1 MVWDNY
7 GGDQVD
13 WFVTGFYD
21 ARIGEAI
28 YGFSDQ
34 YEEEDGGT
42 ITILAASQIGDL
54 ADILKAFPQ
63 MTYNEYMYERSIAQM
78 QFMVNDNSHIKYL
91 KGRDK
96 VIWEN
101 YQKMLKAQERFDAFI
116 GIKDEDND

>member
-1 MVWDNY
+1 
-7 GGDQVD
+7 
-13 WFVTGFYD
+13 
-21 ARIGEAI
+21 
-28 YGFSDQ
+28 
-34 YEEEDGGT
+34 
-42 ITILAASQIGDL
+42 
-54 ADILKAFPQ
+54 